1 MEQNDQ
7 NSANA
12 ADTGALMPEQTQD
25 TQPEN
30 AQSENSQSE
39 STELE
44 NTELNSTGSA
54 ATGTPAHTVEMPEIQ
69 DAAQQTSEQEGDAS
83 ELTSGE
89 AQITPISY
97 EDVLTK
103 MALRHSQSEI
113 DAALAQAIA
122 FEQAKHVEAYQQWE
136 LEVVIA
142 QAKRDDALAHNAT
155 VTAAENMAESSA
167 ENSAVNEGAET
178 ALVDVPELPQQ
189 PKIDMAL
196 RRSCY
201 RTEYVE
207 VDLELTTQTQAQR
220 KEYDDAAHILR
231 IYPAT
236 EAHSAEYIA
245 QVQRTRFKASRARK
259 VAQQTVIVEGME
271 FDADELSQ
279 QRMAR
284 ALLLMNE
291 TQTTMWVLANNE
303 VVQVNKKQLFEACKQ
318 AGEQQSAL
326 WVPAL

>member
-7 NSANA
+7 NSANVV
-12 ADTGALMPEQTQD
+12 DMGALTPEQTQD
-25 TQPEN
+25 T
-30 AQSENSQSE
+30 QSENSQSE
-39 STELE
+39 STELDG
-44 NTELNSTGSA
+44 TELDSTGTA
-54 ATGTPAHTVEMPEIQ
+54 VTGTPAHTVDTPGTQ
-69 DAAQQTSEQEGDAS
+69 DATQQTSEQEGDES
-83 ELTSGE
+83 ELATDE
-89 AQITPISY
+89 AHVAPISY
-97 EDVLTK
+97 EEVLTK

-122 FEQAKHVEAYQQWE
+122 FEQAQHVEAYQQWE

-155 VTAAENMAESSA
+155 VTAAENRAESSA
-167 ENSAVNEGAET
+167 ESPAVNEGAET

-201 RTEYVE
+201 CTEYVE

-326 WVPAL
+326 WVPAI

>member
-7 NSANA
+7 NSANV
-12 ADTGALMPEQTQD
+12 ADTGALTPEQTQD

-39 STELE
+39 
-44 NTELNSTGSA
+44 NTELDSTGSA
-54 ATGTPAHTVEMPEIQ
+54 ATGTPAPSHTVETPETQ
-69 DAAQQTSEQEGDAS
+69 DATQQTSEQEGDES
-83 ELTSGE
+83 EHTTDE

-97 EDVLTK
+97 EEVLTK

-122 FEQAKHVEAYQQWE
+122 FEQAQHVEAYQQWE

-155 VTAAENMAESSA
+155 VTAAENRAESSA
-167 ENSAVNEGAET
+167 ESPAVNEGAET

-236 EAHSAEYIA
+236 QAHSAEYIA

-259 VAQQTVIVEGME
+259 MAQQTVIVEGME

-303 VVQVNKKQLFEACKQ
+303 VVQVSKKQLFEACKQ

-326 WVPAL
+326 WVPAI

>member
-1 MEQNDQ
+1 M
-7 NSANA
+7 
-12 ADTGALMPEQTQD
+12 
-25 TQPEN
+25 
-30 AQSENSQSE
+30 
-39 STELE
+39 
-44 NTELNSTGSA
+44 
-54 ATGTPAHTVEMPEIQ
+54 TGTPALTVETPETQ
-69 DAAQQTSEQEGDAS
+69 DATQQASEQEGDES
-83 ELTSGE
+83 EHTTDE

-97 EDVLTK
+97 EEVLTK

-122 FEQAKHVEAYQQWE
+122 FEQAQHVEAYQQWE

-155 VTAAENMAESSA
+155 VTAAENRAESSA
-167 ENSAVNEGAET
+167 ESPAVNEGAET

-245 QVQRTRFKASRARK
+245 QVQRTRFKASRARRM
-259 VAQQTVIVEGME
+259 AQQTVIVEGME

-303 VVQVNKKQLFEACKQ
+303 VVQVSKKQLFEACKQ

-326 WVPAL
+326 WVPCALACCVLVTCIWVISTLGIGMLATSVVGNKATA

>member
-1 MEQNDQ
+1 M
-7 NSANA
+7 
-12 ADTGALMPEQTQD
+12 
-25 TQPEN
+25 
-30 AQSENSQSE
+30 
-39 STELE
+39 
-44 NTELNSTGSA
+44 
-54 ATGTPAHTVEMPEIQ
+54 
-69 DAAQQTSEQEGDAS
+69 QTSEQEGDES
-83 ELTSGE
+83 ESTSDE

-97 EDVLTK
+97 EEVQTK

-113 DAALAQAIA
+113 DAALEQAIA
-122 FEQAKHVEAYQQWE
+122 FEQDQHVEAYQQWE

-155 VTAAENMAESSA
+155 VTAAENRA
-167 ENSAVNEGAET
+167 ENPAVNEGAET
-178 ALVDVPELPQQ
+178 TLVDVPELPQQ

-236 EAHSAEYIA
+236 QAHSAEYIA

-303 VVQVNKKQLFEACKQ
+303 VVQVSKKQLFEACKQ

-326 WVPAL
+326 WVPAI